1 MAFVMLLRYRLGLNI
16 VKIIY
21 LEKPK
26 MYNTLERKEYK
37 ISSEHSEVDQDLTSH
52 EPPSIRT

>member
-1 MAFVMLLRYRLGLNI
+1 MLLRCTLGLNI

-21 LEKPK
+21 LEMPK
-26 MYNTLERKEYK
+26 MYNTLERKEYT
-37 ISSEHSEVDQDLTSH
+37 INSEHSGVDQDLTSH